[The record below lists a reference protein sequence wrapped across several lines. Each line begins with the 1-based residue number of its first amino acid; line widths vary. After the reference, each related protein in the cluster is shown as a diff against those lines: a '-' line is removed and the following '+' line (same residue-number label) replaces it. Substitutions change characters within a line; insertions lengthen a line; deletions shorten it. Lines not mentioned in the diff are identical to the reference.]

1 MFIDE
6 VRINVKAGNGG
17 SGMITFRRE
26 KYVPRGGPSGGDGG
40 HGGSVILT
48 ATLGLRT
55 LLDFRYRQH
64 FLATDG
70 EPGGSKDQAGRSGPD
85 LVVSVPQ
92 GTVVWDDSDGR
103 LLADLT
109 TVGQRVVIAR
119 GGRGGRGNARFATST
134 ERAPDFAEKGEPGPE
149 LHLRL
154 ELKLIADAGL
164 IGLPNAGK
172 STFLAKVSAARPK
185 IADYPFTTLAPNLGV
200 VAAPGREGESF
211 VLADIPGLIK
221 GAHAGSGLG
230 DKFLRH
236 VERTS
241 ILVHLVDVSAAS
253 DQDPGT
259 AYDDIRNELALYDPG
274 LAGRPEIVVATKM
287 DLPGAE
293 EGALRLEGHIEK
305 AGGAG
310 GGGQFFRAS
319 PLTGAGLTPVLHAV
333 LDALA
338 TSATI
343 GWTPAISPGVNEREV
358 FAPSS
363 AVIGPRGRV
372 REFTISV
379 VDGVFVVSG
388 ESVERAVVMTDLAN
402 YSAVRRLRYILK
414 RRGVSRALRAAGARP
429 GAQVRVGQF
438 EFDFVE

>member
-17 SGMITFRRE
+17 SGLVTFRRE

-40 HGGSVILT
+40 NGGSVILT

-64 FLATDG
+64 FLAKDG

-274 LAGRPEIVVATKM
+274 LAKRPEIVVATKM

-293 EGALRLEGHIEK
+293 EGALRLEEHIEK
-305 AGGAG
+305 AGGG
-310 GGGQFFRAS
+310 RQLFRAS

-338 TSATI
+338 TSAPI
-343 GWTPAISPGVNEREV
+343 GWTPATSPGVNEREV

-363 AVIGPRGRV
+363 AVSGPRGRV

-429 GAQVRVGQF
+429 GALVRVGQF